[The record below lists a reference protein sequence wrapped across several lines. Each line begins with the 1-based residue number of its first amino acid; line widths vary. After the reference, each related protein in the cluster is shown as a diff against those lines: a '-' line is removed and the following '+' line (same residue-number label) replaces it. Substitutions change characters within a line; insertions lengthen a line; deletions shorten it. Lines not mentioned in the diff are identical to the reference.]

1 MPRARANGLEL
12 EYDTFGRASDPTLL
26 LVMGFGAPMI
36 LWREEFCEQ
45 LASRGLHVVRFDN
58 RDCGLSTQLDHLAVA
73 TDLETVG
80 TAGLAGKPVDA
91 PYSLSDMSDDGFG
104 LLDALGV
111 RKAHL
116 AGASMGGMIVQT
128 MAIEHPERVRTL
140 TSIFSAIGAADM
152 PPPKPEAMAA
162 LLAPVETERTKAI
175 ERGLAMSRAL
185 GSPGYPFDE
194 ADERE
199 LLGRM
204 FDRGVS
210 PAANARQ
217 LLAVMSAPS
226 RREKLAALRVPTLVI
241 HGIEDPIVPVGA
253 GRDTAAAIPGA
264 ELLEIE
270 GMGHDLPRALWP
282 MLVDAIAKHTAR
294 G

>member
-1 MPRARANGLEL
+1 MPRAGANGIEL
-12 EYDTFGRASDPTLL
+12 EYDTFGRAADPTLL

-36 LWREEFCEQ
+36 LWRVEFCER
-45 LASRGLHVVRFDN
+45 LAARGLQVVRFDN
-58 RDCGLSTQLDHLAVA
+58 RDCGLSSQIDQPVTAELSAV
-73 TDLETVG
+73 G
-80 TAGLAGKPVDA
+80 RAGLAGEPLAA
-91 PYSLSDMSDDGFG
+91 PYTLSDMAADAVG

-111 RKAHL
+111 DAAHV

-128 MAIEHPERVRTL
+128 LAIEHPKRVRTL
-140 TSIFSAIGAADM
+140 VSIMSTTGASDM
-152 PPPKPEAMAA
+152 PSPKPEAMAA
-162 LLAPVETERTKAI
+162 LLAPVATERPAAI

-194 ADERE
+194 ADERD

-204 FDRGVS
+204 FDRGVH
-210 PAANARQ
+210 PDGNARQ
-217 LLAVMSAPS
+217 LLAVMAAKS
-226 RREKLAALRVPTLVI
+226 RRDALGTVRVPTLVI
-241 HGIEDPIVPVGA
+241 HGIEDPIIPIQA
-253 GRDTAAAIPGA
+253 GRDTAAAVPGA

-282 MLVDAIAKHTAR
+282 QLVDAIAKHVAR

>member
-1 MPRARANGLEL
+1 VPRARANGIEL
-12 EYDTFGRASDPTLL
+12 EYDTFGRAADPTLL

-45 LASRGLHVVRFDN
+45 FAARGLHVVRFDN
-58 RDCGLSTQLDHLAVA
+58 RDCGLSSQIDRPVTAELSAV
-73 TDLETVG
+73 G
-80 TAGLAGKPVDA
+80 RAGLAGEPLAA
-91 PYSLSDMSDDGFG
+91 PYTLSDMAADAVG

-111 RKAHL
+111 DAAHV

-128 MAIEHPERVRTL
+128 LAIEHPKRVRTL
-140 TSIFSAIGAADM
+140 VSIMSTTGAADM
-152 PPPKPEAMAA
+152 PSPKPEAMAA
-162 LLAPVETERTKAI
+162 LLAPVATERPAAI

-194 ADERE
+194 ADERD

-204 FDRGVS
+204 FDRGVH
-210 PAANARQ
+210 PDGNARQ
-217 LLAVMSAPS
+217 LLAVMAAKS
-226 RREKLAALRVPTLVI
+226 RREALGAVRVPTLVI
-241 HGIEDPIVPVGA
+241 HGIDDPIIPIQA
-253 GRDTAAAIPGA
+253 GRDTAAAVPGA

-282 MLVDAIAKHTAR
+282 QLVDAIAKHVAR

>member
-1 MPRARANGLEL
+1 MPRARANGIEL
-12 EYDTFGRASDPTLL
+12 EYDTFGRAADPTLL

-36 LWREEFCEQ
+36 LWREEFCER
-45 LASRGLHVVRFDN
+45 LAARGLHVVRFDN
-58 RDCGLSTQLDHLAVA
+58 RDCGLSSQIDRPVTAELSAV
-73 TDLETVG
+73 G
-80 TAGLAGKPVDA
+80 RAGLAGEPLAA
-91 PYSLSDMSDDGFG
+91 PYTLSDMAADAAG

-111 RKAHL
+111 DAAHV

-128 MAIEHPERVRTL
+128 LAIEHPKRVRTL
-140 TSIFSAIGAADM
+140 VSIMSTTGASDM
-152 PPPKPEAMAA
+152 PSPKPEAMAA
-162 LLAPVETERTKAI
+162 LLAPVATERPAAI

-194 ADERE
+194 ADERD

-204 FDRGVS
+204 FDRGVH
-210 PAANARQ
+210 PDGNARQ
-217 LLAVMSAPS
+217 LLAVMAAKS
-226 RREKLAALRVPTLVI
+226 RREALGTVRVPTLVI
-241 HGIEDPIVPVGA
+241 HGIEDPIIPIQA
-253 GRDTAAAIPGA
+253 GRDTAAAVPGA

-282 MLVDAIAKHTAR
+282 QLVDAIAKHVAR